1 MFGLGLRTYRRKIQR
16 LTESAT
22 DQGRSLWEVMLEYLR
37 DRASATRLQILQRFS
52 RDDEA
57 QVKAVLHDL
66 CESGLVVASG
76 TGPTATY
83 RVVGGDELIALQQ
96 ARGGEGMDDLLL
108 SLIFREPPLPL
119 DEIARRARLGAEAV
133 EPVLARLVEEGRL
146 ERTEHEGVAHFQAT
160 TLVVPLG
167 ATAGWEAAVFDH
179 FKAMVTT
186 VIGRLRK
193 DSEAADL
200 ADRVGGSTYTVSI
213 WPGHPFADEVYATLG
228 RLRGEL
234 SDLRERVSKVNQEQ
248 GVPDEHTRVVIYLGQ
263 CLTNEQN
270 GTPDHQE

>member
-1 MFGLGLRTYRRKIQR
+1 
-16 LTESAT
+16 
-22 DQGRSLWEVMLEYLR
+22 
-37 DRASATRLQILQRFS
+37 
-52 RDDEA
+52 
-57 QVKAVLHDL
+57 
-66 CESGLVVASG
+66 
-76 TGPTATY
+76 
-83 RVVGGDELIALQQ
+83 
-96 ARGGEGMDDLLL
+96 
-108 SLIFREPPLPL
+108 
-119 DEIARRARLGAEAV
+119 
-133 EPVLARLVEEGRL
+133 
-146 ERTEHEGVAHFQAT
+146 
-160 TLVVPLG
+160 
-167 ATAGWEAAVFDH
+167 
-179 FKAMVTT
+179 MVTT

-228 RLRGEL
+228 RLRSEL